1 MEKSIGKNTLG
12 GGNKMKVAMRD
23 YEMSTHNLSYI
34 FRNTQAPGTL
44 VPFMCELMTPKNS
57 FEINLNAKVLTH
69 PTIGPLFGSYKFQMD
84 IFTVPIRAIS

>member
-12 GGNKMKVAMRD
+12 GGSKMKVAMRD

-44 VPFMCELMTPKNS
+44 VPFMCELMTTKHS

-69 PTIGPLFGSYKFQMD
+69 PTIGSTIVTGKQ
-84 IFTVPIRAIS
+84 IGRAHV